1 MDRKY
6 GKKKELKINIHDKQR
21 KEATMCMNKIEK
33 S

>member
-1 MDRKY
+1 M
-6 GKKKELKINIHDKQR
+6 GKKKKKKINLHDKQR